1 MIIVRQAIN
10 KLNVIKSVSGVPG
23 YFQRRAYIAN
33 GISNLKQKKHE
44 INTGIKVR
52 ERDNKGKFET
62 RQAD

>member
-1 MIIVRQAIN
+1 MI
-10 KLNVIKSVSGVPG
+10 KLVFGIPG
-23 YFQRRAYIAN
+23 YFQGRAYIAN

-44 INTGIKVR
+44 INIGIKVG